1 MINYS
6 ILEAYEGKVGEELV
20 IVTAQAALKQQGID
34 PDTVDLSIVIEDN
47 AALKKLNNQYLG
59 IDSPT
64 DVLSFAL
71 QEKDPETGRMYL
83 GDVIISLEK
92 ALEQSDNAGHSL
104 DAELQ
109 LLTVHGILHLLG
121 HDHAEDS
128 EKAKMWSAQHE
139 ILDELKVELKK
150 WPEE

>member
-6 ILEAYEGKVGEELV
+6 ILEAYADEVSEELV
-20 IVTAQAALKQQGID
+20 IASAQAALKQQGID
-34 PDTVDLSIVIEDN
+34 PDAVDLSIVIEDN
-47 AALKKLNNQYLG
+47 TALKELNNQYLG
-59 IDSPT
+59 IDAPT

-83 GDVIISLEK
+83 GDVIISLQK
-92 ALEQSDNAGHSL
+92 AREQSENAGHAL
-104 DAELQ
+104 NAELQ

-121 HDHAEDS
+121 HDHAEDG
-128 EKAKMWSAQHE
+128 EKAKMWSAQHQ
-139 ILDELKVELKK
+139 ILDELNVVLKK